1 MVSESFCATSF
12 GGSLYV
18 VFATLPLF
26 FDFEEPDL
34 LERLLFDL
42 LPDLED
48 EFLFFELFLDDFEDC
63 VVFDFLD
70 DVVACASN
78 APMPTIAAI
87 SRYIIFRNFI
97 QINYVT
103 VRCL

>member
-1 MVSESFCATSF
+1 
-12 GGSLYV
+12 
-18 VFATLPLF
+18 
-26 FDFEEPDL
+26 
-34 LERLLFDL
+34 
-42 LPDLED
+42 
-48 EFLFFELFLDDFEDC
+48 

-70 DVVACASN
+70 DVVACASY
-78 APMPTIAAI
+78 APMQTIAAI